1 MNRAVRTNLQARR
14 AAVVLAAAAAAVT
27 GWGAVHLLLGVDLA
41 LPSGPL
47 PEKCELMQPKQ
58 ALGTTV
64 GDEAMSTGKYPL
76 YRVTVRVDG
85 PNNALSFV
93 QAMIRG

>member
-1 MNRAVRTNLQARR
+1 MCTVDAIGFAANQAQC
-14 AAVVLAAAAAAVT
+14 
-27 GWGAVHLLLGVDLA
+27 D
-41 LPSGPL
+41 
-47 PEKCELMQPKQ
+47 LMQPKQ

-64 GDEAMSTGKYPL
+64 GDEAINTGKYPL

>member
-1 MNRAVRTNLQARR
+1 
-14 AAVVLAAAAAAVT
+14 
-27 GWGAVHLLLGVDLA
+27 
-41 LPSGPL
+41 
-47 PEKCELMQPKQ
+47 MQPKQ

-64 GDEAMSTGKYPL
+64 GDEAISVGKFPL

-85 PNNALSFV
+85 PNNSLAFI

>member
-1 MNRAVRTNLQARR
+1 
-14 AAVVLAAAAAAVT
+14 
-27 GWGAVHLLLGVDLA
+27 
-41 LPSGPL
+41 
-47 PEKCELMQPKQ
+47 MQPKQ

-64 GDEAMSTGKYPL
+64 GDEAINTGKYPL